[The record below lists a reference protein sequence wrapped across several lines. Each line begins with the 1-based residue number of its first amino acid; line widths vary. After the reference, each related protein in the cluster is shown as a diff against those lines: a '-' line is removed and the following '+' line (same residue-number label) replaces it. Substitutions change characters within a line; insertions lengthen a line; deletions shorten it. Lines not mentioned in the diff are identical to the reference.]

1 MTKFL
6 AKVLFVAALGG
17 VAATMYAAP
26 SGPEAYSSEAASIKM
41 QMLADQQF
49 VLRLKAQAVREKDV
63 IKINCLNDKLVQMN
77 PLMNIIDA
85 LIDRLTNVPDS
96 EATAAFNELTDA
108 AAKVREQRELAQQC
122 AESKLLVTE
131 STNAYT
137 APHGPEDPT
146 QGIPGDY
153 GGCGVPPGYASPD
166 R

>member
-26 SGPEAYSSEAASIKM
+26 SSPDQYPTEATKIKAD
-41 QMLADQQF
+41 MLADQQF
-49 VLRLKAQAVREKDV
+49 VLRLKAQAVRDKDV
-63 IKINCLNDKLVQMN
+63 IRINCLNDKLVQIN
-77 PLMNIIDA
+77 PLMNIVDS
-85 LIDRLTNVPDS
+85 LIDRLSNDS
-96 EATAAFNELTDA
+96 ESDAVFKELVDA
-108 AAKVREQRELAQQC
+108 GGKVREQRELAQQC

-153 GGCGVPPGYASPD
+153 GGYVEPPGYASPD

>member
-26 SGPEAYSSEAASIKM
+26 SGPEAYASEAEKIKL
-41 QMLADQQF
+41 QMIADQQF
-49 VLRLKAQAVREKDV
+49 VLRLKVQAVRDKDV
-63 IKINCLNDKLVQMN
+63 IRINCLNDKLVQMN
-77 PLMNIIDA
+77 PLMNIVDR
-85 LIDRLTNVPDS
+85 LIDRLSNES
-96 EATAAFNELTDA
+96 ESESVFNELTDA
-108 AAKVREQRELAQQC
+108 GNKVREQRELAQQC

-131 STNAYT
+131 SSNAYT

-146 QGIPGDY
+146 QGMPNDY
-153 GGCGVPPGYASPD
+153 GYVEPPGYASPD